1 MAIEQEQTRD
11 QDSVRALEVSIRLAV
26 VAGMVVWC
34 FEILRPFLST
44 IIWALIIAAAL
55 YPAYR
60 WLLQKFQKS
69 AGMTSFVFT
78 AIMLVAL
85 MTPVLML
92 SGTLVETAK
101 EYATELEEGSLK
113 VPPPPERAK
122 KWPVIG
128 EKLYSTW
135 LLAPS
140 SVKSTTSA

>member
-60 WLLQKFQKS
+60 WLLERFQKS
-69 AGMTSFVFT
+69 AGMDQPGPKSCG
-78 AIMLVAL
+78 
-85 MTPVLML
+85 
-92 SGTLVETAK
+92 SAK
-101 EYATELEEGSLK
+101 AW
-113 VPPPPERAK
+113 R
-122 KWPVIG
+122 
-128 EKLYSTW
+128 
-135 LLAPS
+135 
-140 SVKSTTSA
+140 